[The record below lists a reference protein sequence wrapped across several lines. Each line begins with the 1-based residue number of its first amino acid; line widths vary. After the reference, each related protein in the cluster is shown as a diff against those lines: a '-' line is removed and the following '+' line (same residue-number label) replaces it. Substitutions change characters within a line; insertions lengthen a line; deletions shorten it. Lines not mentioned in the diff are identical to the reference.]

1 MDNRLIHMLR
11 SARQAGKILR
21 RYFGETL
28 ETSVKTSITD
38 LQTKADVEAE
48 ERILSILKE

>member
-28 ETSVKTSITD
+28 ETSLKTSITD
-38 LQTKADVEAE
+38 IKNRMKKTKS
-48 ERILSILKE
+48 RFTICT